1 MTKNNNPSKGFI
13 LRCHCS
19 DVREHS
25 VHIHQ
30 WNTGDDTDDSEIGM
44 CSINL
49 SMEIRNPWYKRAWI
63 GLKYAFG
70 FTDHMHYMETMVDVQ
85 VLKDVVE
92 KLDDN
97 RTEGQKASA
106 KEQRDWTKYEVL

>member
-1 MTKNNNPSKGFI
+1 MVKQSKGFI
-13 LRCHCS
+13 IRCECG
-19 DVREHS
+19 DAREHA

-30 WNTGDDTDDSEIGM
+30 WNTGDASDDSEIGH

-70 FTDHMHYMETMVDVQ
+70 YTDHMHYMDSIIDVA
-85 VLKDVVE
+85 VLKDVVSRLE
-92 KLDDN
+92 DN
-97 RTEGQKASA
+97 RTDAQKAAS
-106 KEQRDWTKYEVL
+106 KEQRNWTEYEVQ

>member
-1 MTKNNNPSKGFI
+1 MVKSKGYI
-13 LRCHCS
+13 IRCECGEI
-19 DVREHS
+19 REHS

-30 WNTGDDTDDSEIGM
+30 WNTGDSSDDSEIGH

-70 FTDHMHYMETMVDVQ
+70 YTNHMHYMDAIIDVQ
-85 VLKDVVE
+85 QLKDVVSRLE
-92 KLDDN
+92 DN
-97 RTEGQKASA
+97 RTDAQKQAA
-106 KEQRDWTKYEVL
+106 KEQRNWTEYEVQ